1 MKILYLAIGG
11 PESPGTRYRV
21 HAVLPFLR
29 ARGHE
34 VEVLAPVGE
43 RFASRAVRRTLRPFD
58 VARDLARVSAA
69 DLVVSYRKTYPLG
82 LARRLARRGGRL
94 VFELDDAIW
103 LPAPGE
109 AQGAAVEA
117 AYRRKFDEIV
127 AASELVLAGNRTLA
141 AEVRGKRAEIVPTA
155 VDLARFS
162 TASVPCERP
171 GFVVAWVGT
180 AGNLVEWERLAPAF
194 RRLIERRKDVRLK
207 VISDREPK
215 PLGLPVDFE
224 RWTLEREAACLEDAD
239 VGIMP
244 LADTP
249 WNRGKCSVKAL
260 QYMAMGRPAIASP
273 VGMNEDVIAHGVSGF
288 FADGLDQW
296 AARLEELAVDRA
308 LTARMGAAARA
319 SIEQRFALDKVAAR
333 LAGLLE
339 GIVGS

>member
-11 PESPGTRYRV
+11 PDSPGTRYRV
-21 HAVLPFLR
+21 HAVIPYLR

-34 VEVLAPVGE
+34 VATLAPVGN
-43 RFASRAVRRTLRPFD
+43 RFASPALRRLARPFD
-58 VARDLARVSAA
+58 VARDLARAA
-69 DLVVSYRKTYPLG
+69 QADVVIVYRKTYPAGFSRL
-82 LARRLARRGGRL
+82 LARRARRL
-94 VFELDDAIW
+94 VLELDDAIW

-117 AYRRKFDEIV
+117 AYRRKFDEIA

-141 AEVRGKRAEIVPTA
+141 AEIRGRRTAIVPTA
-155 VDLARFS
+155 VDLARFQPS
-162 TASVPCERP
+162 SRPGERP

-180 AGNLVEWERLAPAF
+180 SGNLPEWERLAPAF
-194 RRLIERRKDVRLK
+194 RRLVERRKEVRFK
-207 VISDREPK
+207 VVSDREPK

-239 VGIMP
+239 VGVMP

-273 VGMNEDVIAHGVSGF
+273 VGMNEEVIAEGVSGF
-288 FADGLDQW
+288 FAESVDQW
-296 AARLEELAVDRA
+296 AARLEELAVDRS

-319 SIEQRFALDKVAAR
+319 SVEERFALERVATQVAE
-333 LAGLLE
+333 LLE
-339 GIVGS
+339 GMVRR